1 MSDHPTR
8 PTTVTP
14 GDSPGE
20 HPDERPPD
28 IPTADDAPEG
38 AAATRVDG
46 GGHPLA
52 AEPRWNPE
60 PEPAPPS
67 RPPSRPPAG
76 AGEPLAR
83 GTTIADRYR
92 LEAPIASGGMA
103 TVWRATD
110 TVLTRPV
117 AVKVLHA
124 HLAAD
129 PEFVARFRREAVAA
143 ARLAHPAIVAI
154 YDTSDDPESII
165 MELVEGH
172 TLREEL
178 DKRSFLPPAEAV
190 AIASSICQALEV
202 AHKAGI
208 VHRDVKPANV
218 LLSPGGQLKV
228 ADFGIAKAARST
240 EDDDHHLPDLT
251 AIGRMVGTAKYLAPE
266 QVSGGDIDARTD
278 VYAMG
283 ALLYEMVCG
292 RPPFTG
298 DNDLAVATARLHG
311 PPDRPRTVLRTV
323 PPRLDEIIMK
333 ALSLD
338 PDRRH
343 PSAAALWADLQS
355 CPLDDDA
362 VAMPPP
368 PPPDATSVGEQP
380 SFARSERSWLVP
392 ALLVSLVA
400 VALGLAW
407 VLIGG
412 TEARRDLFDLVDR
425 VRPGGGETSEDD
437 DGGAAPLAF
446 TGATSFDP
454 DGDGSEH
461 EEEAALAF
469 DGDTA
474 TAWTTERYNSRD
486 LGGLKDGVGI
496 ILSLQEAAAL
506 DELVLTSA
514 DAGWAAEIYVSSAQ
528 GASLADWGT
537 PAATVDG
544 AEPGETTVA
553 LDGAEG
559 QHVLVWVTDLGDDGG
574 VVFELQ
580 EVAVR
585 ST

>member
-1 MSDHPTR
+1 
-8 PTTVTP
+8 VTP
-14 GDSPGE
+14 GSSPGE
-20 HPDERPPD
+20 HPDERSPD
-28 IPTADDAPEG
+28 IPTSDDTPDG
-38 AAATRVDG
+38 AATTRVEAG
-46 GGHPLA
+46 AEPLA
-52 AEPRWNPE
+52 AEPRWGAE
-60 PEPAPPS
+60 PEPAPP
-67 RPPSRPPAG
+67 PSRPHRAG
-76 AGEPLAR
+76 TALER

-165 MELVEGH
+165 MELVDGH
-172 TLREEL
+172 TLRDEL
-178 DKRSFLPPAEAV
+178 DKRTFLPPGEAV

-202 AHKAGI
+202 AHKSGI

-218 LLSPGGQLKV
+218 LLSSGGQLKV

-240 EDDDHHLPDLT
+240 QDDDDHLPDLT

-266 QVSGGDIDARTD
+266 QVSGGEIDARTD
-278 VYAMG
+278 VYAVG

-343 PSAAALWADLQS
+343 PSASALWADLQS
-355 CPLDDDA
+355 CPVDDDA
-362 VAMPPP
+362 VVMAPP
-368 PPPDATSVGEQP
+368 PPPDATVVGEQP

-425 VRPGGGETSEDD
+425 VRPGGGETEDA
-437 DGGAAPLAF
+437 GGEDAAPLAF
-446 TGATSFDP
+446 TAATSFDP

-461 EEEAALAF
+461 EDEAALAF

-474 TAWTTERYNSRD
+474 TAWTTETYNSRED
-486 LGGLKDGVGI
+486 FRALKDGVG
-496 ILSLQEAAAL
+496 LVLDLGDAASL
-506 DELVLTSA
+506 DELALTTPNADWSATVHVA
-514 DAGWAAEIYVSSAQ
+514 DASGGALSEWGPPVGEVTA
-528 GASLADWGT
+528 GAS
-537 PAATVDG
+537 
-544 AEPGETTVA
+544 GETTVA
-553 LDGAEG
+553 LDEAEG
-559 QHVLVWVTDLGDDGG
+559 RYVLVWLTDLGSRT
-574 VVFELQ
+574 FELQ
-580 EVAVR
+580 EVVAR
-585 ST
+585 GG